1 MKRKKFIGFSVLI
14 LVFVLCVACS
24 NTSDKLTD
32 TNQPIEGNKEEKIE
46 VTDDKISLYIS
57 GPEKMVDELKETFEK
72 EHGDVIEIFN
82 NGCGPIQQKIW
93 SEMESGE
100 IEADVVWAAEPLM
113 YMKLQEKGKLLEYKS
128 SQVENLKPEYQK
140 IANGYY
146 TPVNSRFGV
155 IIYNKDLLS
164 EENAPKAFEDL
175 TKEVFKGK
183 IAMADARQSSTA
195 YALNCGLYQV
205 FGNKW
210 DYHQSLVDNDIMLIK
225 QNVAAIEKVD
235 SGEVYATIAPHDGAL
250 RMIKIAKKKE
260 LESPLV
266 ISWPKEGAI
275 SIQRPIAIIDKPSR
289 SEEKTNLAKEFV
301 DFALS
306 EEAQQISTKYG
317 FIPVIKD
324 LPLPKGIPSEVRST
338 VVNWEELSKNEEE
351 LKEKYNEVYSQ
362 N

>member
-1 MKRKKFIGFSVLI
+1 MNKKRLVGLSILI
-14 LVFVLCVACS
+14 LVFVLCIACS
-24 NTSDKLTD
+24 NANNKPTD
-32 TNQPIEGNKEEKIE
+32 TNKSVEENEGGKVEAI
-46 VTDDKISLYIS
+46 DDKIFLYIS
-57 GPEKMVDELKETFEK
+57 GPEKMVDELEEAFEK
-72 EHGDVIEIFN
+72 EHGDVIEIFH

-93 SEMESGE
+93 SEMEAGD
-100 IEADVVWAAEPLM
+100 IEADIVWAAEPLM
-113 YMKLQEKGKLLEYKS
+113 YMNLQEKGKLLEYKS
-128 SQVENLKPEYQK
+128 SQIENLKPEYQK
-140 IANGYY
+140 LANGYY

-164 EENAPKAFEDL
+164 EENIPKAFEDL
-175 TKEVFKGK
+175 TKEIFKGK

-195 YALNCGLYQV
+195 YALNCGLYQL
-205 FGNKW
+205 FDNNW
-210 DYHQSLVDNDIMLIK
+210 DYHKSLVDNDIMLIK

-250 RMIKIAKKKE
+250 RMIKMAKKKE
-260 LESPLV
+260 LDSPLA

-289 SEEKTNLAKEFV
+289 SEEKTNIAKEFV

-306 EEAQQISTKYG
+306 EEAQKISSKYG

-324 LPLPKGIPSEVRST
+324 LPFPKGVPSEVKAT
-338 VVNWEELSKNEEE
+338 VVDWEEMSKNEKE
-351 LKEKYNEVYSQ
+351 LKENYNEIYSQ